1 MTANHLIVNPAGLFQ
16 FSGVLDQLRDT
27 ARYLVKN
34 SNCAQAGTCALMVDQ
49 FDVLRENLKGVI
61 SSELADTMDSLTPRL
76 DRDTADMSSV
86 YFAAASLARWVD
98 TLHQTPQFLLS
109 QDVAVAN
116 ALKVSEKVEEVLS
129 GAQEAVLSLDSAD
142 ARELGCYL

>member
-1 MTANHLIVNPAGLFQ
+1 MKANTLIVDPAGLFQ

-34 SNCAQAGTCALMVDQ
+34 PTDAQSGTCALMVDQ
-49 FDVLRENLKGVI
+49 LDVLREYLKGVI
-61 SSELADTMDSLTPRL
+61 SAEVAGTMDVLTPRL
-76 DRDTADMSSV
+76 DRETADMSAV
-86 YFAAASLARWVD
+86 YFASASLARWID

-116 ALKVSEKVEEVLS
+116 AMKVTEKVEEVLS
-129 GAQEAVLSLDSAD
+129 GAQDSVLALGSAETK
-142 ARELGCYL
+142 ELGCYL